1 MAAVKLNEKEFDVIV
16 AKAVAKIPD
25 EIQEHLNN
33 IVIMVQKRPSRK
45 TLQKMGI
52 KSDGTLLGLFTGIPL
67 TERSITTPPL
77 FPDAI
82 YLYQE
87 PLESISSNLEE
98 LEEEIRVTVVHEIAH
113 YLGMTEERL
122 AELGYG

>member
-1 MAAVKLNEKEFDVIV
+1 
-16 AKAVAKIPD
+16 
-25 EIQEHLNN
+25 
-33 IVIMVQKRPSRK
+33 
-45 TLQKMGI
+45 MGI
-52 KSDGTLLGLFTGIPL
+52 KSDGTLLGLFAGVPL

-77 FPDAI
+77 FPDTI

-87 PLESISSNLEE
+87 PLESISRNLEE
-98 LEEEIRVTVVHEIAH
+98 LEEEIEVTVVHEIAH